1 MDFKESQEYNFIFNM
16 NKCILLFNYI
26 DIYYQKEILSDIKY
40 FISRLGNI
48 FENKK
53 FNSVQE
59 KKENILNIFNKYLL
73 KIINE
78 KIIFLIEDK
87 SENFIT
93 EINNII
99 LKTCNEIYKKK
110 EIENKYNINK
120 KISTHLDKSEQIIK
134 EGIKESI
141 GIANTKE
148 DYNENQ
154 KIYLKEFEK
163 KVDNKI
169 KTIFVDI
176 ENNIKLSLKDYIEH
190 TIHIKNDIDR
200 KNDIQ
205 IKSINTLIDNKI
217 SSILDTLFDDEQL
230 NKKISNNVKN
240 EMNEL
245 YSYIDN
251 IYINLDSKIN
261 NVSKI
266 YDDNVNKLNNALEI
280 INNELNINIDTKVNN
295 IDIKVNNINETFNAQ
310 LENILKKIC
319 NLLIEKNNDLYNFF
333 DSKINNE
340 KNNYQLFFDKDENI
354 VKLLYNNDELSSTKI
369 NIKGLMGPKGLQGNT
384 GDKGDTPII
393 RKILLTDDK
402 KIKFIIQDTQN
413 IYEIISDET
422 IPLGPQG
429 IQGERGPSGKTFLEL
444 HWKQENVMKLDT
456 DNENNLI
463 ILKSLSIG
471 EKSHCLKENS
481 LAIGS
486 SSCYNDNSFAIGNS
500 KTLDNNSIALY
511 GTTIGKNAFSYR
523 SENVDENCIVFG
535 KTDKNIYNIE
545 KFDINSK
552 EINLE
557 CDVLNIKAKNIYIN
571 KIKELEEKIIN
582 MEKKINDFIKKR

>member
-1 MDFKESQEYNFIFNM
+1 MDFKESQDYNFIFNI

-40 FISRLGNI
+40 FVSKLGNI
-48 FENKK
+48 YENKK
-53 FNSVQE
+53 FNSIEE
-59 KKENILNIFNKYLL
+59 KKENILNIFNKYLF

-87 SENFIT
+87 GEDFIT
-93 EINNII
+93 EINNIV

-120 KISTHLDKSEQIIK
+120 KISKHLDKSEEIIK

-141 GIANTKE
+141 GIVNTKE

-154 KIYLKEFEK
+154 KIYLKDFEK

-169 KTIFVDI
+169 KTIFIDI

-217 SSILDTLFDDEQL
+217 SNILDTLFHDDQL

-295 IDIKVNNINETFNAQ
+295 IDIKVNNINETFNNQ
-310 LENILKKIC
+310 LENILKNIC

-333 DSKINNE
+333 DSRINNE

-369 NIKGLMGPKGLQGNT
+369 NIKGLMGPKGIQGNT

-422 IPLGPQG
+422 IPVGPQG
-429 IQGERGPSGKTFLEL
+429 IQGERGQTGKTFLEL
-444 HWKQENVMKLDT
+444 NWKQENVMRLDT

-481 LAIGS
+481 FAIGS

-511 GTTIGKNAFSYR
+511 GTTIGKNSFAYR

-535 KTDKNIYNIE
+535 KNDKNNYNIE
-545 KFDINSK
+545 RFDINSK

-557 CDVLNIKAKNIYIN
+557 CDILNIKAKNMNIN

-582 MEKKINDFIKKR
+582 MEKKMNDFIKKR